1 MLIHGLFLILE
12 SLAVQS
18 HQPRGLLHSA
28 DVMYLDRYRSD
39 RFVIKNDHD
48 MLLLV
53 IRILGMNS
61 RSNSIFRFIMI
72 HEKILNAENKLLIS
86 KYQQPKL
93 RISQPKL
100 IQSQVGSF
108 GVKLGTGATGILQQE
123 GGENEELRDD
133 LEVNR

>member
-1 MLIHGLFLILE
+1 
-12 SLAVQS
+12 
-18 HQPRGLLHSA
+18 
-28 DVMYLDRYRSD
+28 
-39 RFVIKNDHD
+39 
-48 MLLLV
+48 
-53 IRILGMNS
+53 MNS